1 MRALFALTLAA
12 AACDHAPV
20 APPGPSAAEVAA
32 ALTQLAAAPADARA
46 DLAIVTAARLCG
58 ATCPCLRDPA
68 VACPGSSGDPAFDRL
83 DQAARYLA
91 AAVARTPAA
100 RRGELTAALEAVS
113 FPVAALDQP
122 LPTASL
128 ALRPIK
134 PGGEVIVIGADGSTR
149 VDVMPVYVIGPEGL
163 RRMELA
169 PAAPSPL
176 PAPVVAA
183 RGESAKD
190 WADAPIVENKQRYDK
205 GAEKGLEVDLGGEG
219 EPSDTSYLYL
229 GELDLDRP
237 AAKLA
242 TAWRVTEAEFGAAR
256 NDAEPLIAIAPGAPV
271 SAAVWALADRG
282 GALALVSGGVPAELA
297 ARFTRPRPEA
307 PAPAFTVTLSGRQL
321 TVTRTEPPAIA
332 WSGDRDPIALAKV
345 IAAVPMPTD
354 ATVELYIRDATAA
367 DLLRALDPIAARKPR
382 FIRIAAPLSN

>member
-1 MRALFALTLAA
+1 MRALFVLTLAA

-20 APPGPSAAEVAA
+20 APPGPSAADVAA
-32 ALTQLAAAPADARA
+32 ALAQLTAAPAEARA
-46 DLAIVTAARLCG
+46 ELAIAAAARLCG
-58 ATCPCLRDPA
+58 ADCACLRDPG
-68 VACPGSSGDPAFDRL
+68 VACPGASGDPAFDRL

-91 AAVARTPAA
+91 GAVARTPAP
-100 RRGELTAALEAVS
+100 RRAELTTALETVS

-134 PGGEVIVIGADGSTR
+134 PGGEVVVIGADGSTR
-149 VDVMPVYVIGPEGL
+149 VDAMPVYVIGPDGL
-163 RRMELA
+163 RRVTVA
-169 PAAPSPL
+169 PAPPPPL

-183 RGESAKD
+183 RGEAAKD
-190 WADAPIVENKQRYDK
+190 WADAPVLERKQRYAE
-205 GAEKGLEVDLGGEG
+205 GADKGLEEDLGG

-229 GELDLDRP
+229 SELDLDRP

-256 NDAEPLIAIAPGAPV
+256 TDTEPLIAIAPGAPV
-271 SAAVWALADRG
+271 TAAVWALADRG

-297 ARFTRPRPEA
+297 ARFTHPRAMP
-307 PAPAFTVTLSGRQL
+307 PAPAFVVTLAGRQL
-321 TVTRTEPPAIA
+321 TVTRTDPPAIA
-332 WSGDRDPIALAKV
+332 WSGDRDPVALAKV
-345 IAAVPMPTD
+345 IAAVPMPAD

-367 DLLRALDPIAARKPR
+367 DLLRALDPIAARNPR